1 MCEYTHI
8 DTNTNTHEVKLCQFW
23 EKLQTRKWTLCQHCE
38 DWFVWLLVW
47 RILSFLWEFACEK
60 NSSSF
65 QEFFIISHSRSLFSF
80 QSYEFSLFVVDL
92 PRAEDPALSTD
103 KAGRIVSE
111 LHYKNFLLGAWNA
124 FDTCNSISLY
134 TWKSGINGFAI

>member
-8 DTNTNTHEVKLCQFW
+8 DTDTNTRSKVVSVLRKTPNKKMNTVSALWGLICLIACVKN
-23 EKLQTRKWTLCQHCE
+23 
-38 DWFVWLLVW
+38 FV
-47 RILSFLWEFACEK
+47 IFLRVCLWKK

-134 TWKSGINGFAI
+134 TWKSGINGFTI